1 MQKTG
6 EEESFVPL
14 FSPTFPPPSLFHKDT
29 DQPHL
34 PEAFHV
40 LEKREEMC
48 PSGSFWGGNIVTVR
62 LDATHVRQ
70 TSRPVGLVEVLDVC
84 GPNRLNRSAFWICT
98 LGVNV
103 EEISVTRGNDKDDF
117 WGRKKRFSTVRKLD
131 ASILLQIHIES
142 REILLKLLEVG
153 NVRKSQQIS
162 GNFPNPS
169 SSHKAEPNLKY
180 EAAEVNKERLL
191 RSAVAYARSPEIMQ
205 KLHGYFTMDGVS
217 RCFPRPMGGTYISSL
232 FGNFIT
238 LDNSSY
244 KKLKF
249 DPGKVLIIVLVH
261 GSVLVELYG
270 WDINGSICGI
280 KVTEEPCLEINAC
293 WVEKKK
299 AADSW
304 AGRYNN
310 PSSSDDYSS
319 LKVESHKYT
328 EKSQGGM
335 FKEIR
340 ERM

>member
-1 MQKTG
+1 MIEDNCNQLAQWFDVVRHREPILTATERFVWLRVEG
-6 EEESFVPL
+6 VPL
-14 FSPTFPPPSLFHKDT
+14 HACD
-29 DQPHL
+29 
-34 PEAFHV
+34 
-40 LEKREEMC
+40 
-48 PSGSFWGGNIVTVR
+48 G
-62 LDATHVRQ
+62 
-70 TSRPVGLVEVLDVC
+70 
-84 GPNRLNRSAFWICT
+84 
-98 LGVNV
+98 
-103 EEISVTRGNDKDDF
+103 DF
-117 WGRKKRFSTVRKLD
+117 F
-131 ASILLQIHIES
+131 Q
-142 REILLKLLEVG
+142 
-153 NVRKSQQIS
+153 
-162 GNFPNPS
+162 
-169 SSHKAEPNLKY
+169 
-180 EAAEVNKERLL
+180 
-191 RSAVAYARSPEIMQ
+191 
-205 KLHGYFTMDGVS
+205 
-217 RCFPRPMGGTYISSL
+217 YISSL

-299 AADSW
+299 AVDSW